1 MIETTVG
8 EALKDCG
15 DRLEIASTAA
25 IEKKGRT
32 DEVRVLYD
40 GSNGL
45 DLNPGIR
52 VRDQVKYPTSADAKG
67 WLLRR
72 PMRVAPTS
80 RSSTTSRRPTVA
92 WRSRKASGVARLAR
106 SRALLQ
112 RQ

>member
-1 MIETTVG
+1 MALLGSGPRWRRNYPSLNEHVKLVQTQFEDEAEEGLMVETIVG
-8 EALKDCG
+8 GALKTYG

-52 VRDQVKYPTSADAKG
+52 
-67 WLLRR
+67 
-72 PMRVAPTS
+72 
-80 RSSTTSRRPTVA
+80 RSSIRPLRMPRV
-92 WRSRKASGVARLAR
+92 
-106 SRALLQ
+106 
-112 RQ
+112 